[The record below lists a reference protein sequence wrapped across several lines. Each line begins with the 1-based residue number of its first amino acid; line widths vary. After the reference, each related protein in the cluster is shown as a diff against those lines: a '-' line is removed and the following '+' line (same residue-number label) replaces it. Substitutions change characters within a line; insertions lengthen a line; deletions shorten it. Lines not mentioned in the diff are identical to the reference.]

1 MNKHLL
7 SAALVA
13 AFGLTAIGNASA
25 ADGKITF
32 TGTISDQTCT
42 VTGGTGTN
50 GAAGDFTVTL
60 PTVATTA
67 LSAADKVAGE
77 TPFTVIIGGAGQTG
91 CGAGTPSKVARLHFE
106 PLSSPV
112 SSATGRLINQAAAGA
127 ATLVEVELLNKANQP
142 INISTGANATGSE
155 ETITSNTAT
164 LKYGA
169 RYHATGGASTAGAV
183 STYVNYSVVYK

>member
-1 MNKHLL
+1 MKKHLL
-7 SAALVA
+7 SAALLAVLG
-13 AFGLTAIGNASA
+13 FSTIGAASA
-25 ADGKITF
+25 VDGKITF
-32 TGTISDQTCT
+32 TGTISDQTCS

-77 TPFTVIIGGAGQTG
+77 TPFTVVIGGSGQTG
-91 CGAGTPSKVARLHFE
+91 CGAGTPAKVARLHFE
-106 PLSSPV
+106 ALSSPV
-112 SSATGRLINQAAAGA
+112 SASTGRLINQAASGA
-127 ATLVEVELLNKANQP
+127 TKVEVELLSKDNKP
-142 INISTGANATGSE
+142 INIATGENATGSE
-155 ETITSNTAT
+155 ETITGNTAT

-183 STYVNYSVVYK
+183 STYVNYTIVYK